1 MLFQAHK
8 NGEVFE
14 LRKDVDMPEKENHY
28 LKTELDALFG
38 GNSNVLTF
46 LNKLTCDGVWYW
58 DLENPEVEWMSPGY
72 WTSIGYDPKDKQHLA
87 SEWQSLVDPE
97 GLKMMRLE
105 FDKHCQNPDY
115 PYDITLRYRHQNGS
129 TSWIRCQGCVIKE
142 HGRPVRMLGFHI
154 NITEQKLLEQRN
166 KKNLSA
172 MDELYAFTKLAL
184 EESET
189 VFDSS
194 PEAILQIDDQGF
206 IVRCN
211 QAAVLLF
218 GYKKEELADRNVD
231 ILVPNEFKLAHA
243 KNIKDYQ
250 VSPVTRMMTAKDRV
264 IFAVKKNGVRIHV
277 EIRLN
282 PITTRLG
289 QHVLAT
295 IRDVTEYQQ
304 LINSLRETLAEN
316 ERLAIDASTDPLTKL
331 YNRRYYQK
339 NADREFANS
348 RRYNNEL
355 SLILIDI
362 DHFKRVN
369 DLRGHDVGDLVLQQV
384 AKSAMEVIRTGDTLA
399 RYGGEEFVVLLPMTS
414 SNAAEVL
421 AERIRQQIDELCI
434 QIESTPSFGI
444 TVSAG
449 IATRHKNDN
458 DIDEILHRADEAL
471 YQAKS
476 QGRNRVIVIESI
488 HEDDTTKPETPKLPE

>member
-1 MLFQAHK
+1 
-8 NGEVFE
+8 
-14 LRKDVDMPEKENHY
+14 MPEKENHY
-28 LKTELDALFG
+28 LKKELDTLFG
-38 GNSNVLTF
+38 GNSNVLTL
-46 LNKLTCDGVWYW
+46 LNKLTCDGLWYW
-58 DLENPEVEWMSPGY
+58 DMENPEAEWMSPGY

-87 SEWQSLVDPE
+87 SEWQSLVDPDD
-97 GLKMMRLE
+97 LKMMRIEL
-105 FDKHCQNPDY
+105 DKHCQNPDY
-115 PYDITLRYRHQNGS
+115 PYDVTLRYRHQNGS
-129 TSWIRCQGCVIKE
+129 TSWVRCQGCVIQDK
-142 HGRPVRMLGFHI
+142 HGKALRMLGFHN
-154 NITEQKLLEQRN
+154 NITEKKLLERRN
-166 KKNLSA
+166 KKNLSVI
-172 MDELYAFTKLAL
+172 DELYAFTKLAL
-184 EESET
+184 EEAEA
-189 VFDSS
+189 VFDLS
-194 PEAILQIDDQGF
+194 PEAMLQIDAQGF

-218 GYKKEELADRNVD
+218 GYTKDELTDRNVD
-231 ILVPNEFKLAHA
+231 ILVPNEFKLVHA
-243 KNIKDYQ
+243 KHIEDYQ
-250 VSPVTRMMTAKDRV
+250 ISPETHMMTEKNRA
-264 IFAVKKNGVRIHV
+264 IFAVNKSGMRINV
-277 EIRLN
+277 EIRLS
-282 PITTRLG
+282 PITTRFG

-304 LINSLRETLAEN
+304 LVTSLRETLAEN

-369 DLRGHDVGDLVLQQV
+369 DRHGHDVGDHVLQRV
-384 AKSAMEVIRTGDTLA
+384 AQSAMEVIRTGDTLA

-414 SNAAEVL
+414 SNAAEVF
-421 AERIRQQIDELCI
+421 ADRIRQKIDELSI

-458 DIDEILHRADEAL
+458 DIDEILRRADEAL

-476 QGRNRVIVIESI
+476 QGRNRVIAIES
-488 HEDDTTKPETPKLPE
+488 